1 LGYNSLIIV
10 TIFKTN
16 TCSQIAWL
24 LFRSNRYCPSKFW
37 NSRNRIEKSKSDASN
52 REIRVVCKWLGP
64 RTRRTRRRRSIPIH
78 RNGISLRC
86 PENDKPTVK
95 EKPTTTMN
103 YYFVFSI
110 FWAWLLLTFLY
121 VDRRFPAF
129 TIVPE
134 VISKCHLQW
143 TLRNVDWKEKAVEF
157 YTISIIVSDFIASQ
171 KISWW
176 ILFSS

>member
-1 LGYNSLIIV
+1 
-10 TIFKTN
+10 
-16 TCSQIAWL
+16 
-24 LFRSNRYCPSKFW
+24 
-37 NSRNRIEKSKSDASN
+37 
-52 REIRVVCKWLGP
+52 
-64 RTRRTRRRRSIPIH
+64 
-78 RNGISLRC
+78 
-86 PENDKPTVK
+86 
-95 EKPTTTMN
+95 MN

-121 VDRRFPAF
+121 VDRRFLAF

-171 KISWW
+171 KPVGESFLVLKTRNW
-176 ILFSS
+176 I